1 MVRRRLS
8 FIAVCGLVGASPL
21 ACGDGEEGTF
31 GPEELGA
38 ECLSATFVSPI
49 RGATLQ
55 DSDDA
60 DSHCSNGIQ
69 VRVAVATDAP
79 DATPATLLLDGEE
92 VGTVNVSGAVA
103 QFGMVQLPATPESD
117 DHDLRV
123 IIGGPRGCAASVKVF
138 TRCEGPPSCEIRSP
152 SVSDTHPKLNNIPQA
167 GGGDRASAAGSP
179 YQVTVEVV
187 TSARDGQFVTL
198 NVDGRVSLSAAA
210 VTEGVAFFPG
220 VTLEPDGE
228 HSIMASCLGV
238 NGKWGS
244 ATETYTVDTLAP
256 QLTVLEP
263 TGNTRFEADDD
274 ADPDRDGIQIEVC
287 ATTVSTDAM
296 DLSETLGPAQ
306 NNFCAVIGNAPPS
319 CAPMVADEQG
329 EIASACVR
337 VNCPQSTPFVISARV
352 RDDAGNMTEQR
363 IGSLSCLQR

>member
-1 MVRRRLS
+1 MVQRRLS
-8 FIAVCGLVGASPL
+8 LIALCGSVWALSL
-21 ACGDGEEGTF
+21 ACGDGEEGTI

-38 ECLSATFVSPI
+38 ECLSATFVAPI

-55 DSDDA
+55 DADDA

-79 DATPATLLLDGEE
+79 DATPATLLLDGDE
-92 VGTVNVSGAVA
+92 VATVHVSGAVA
-103 QFGMVQLPATPESD
+103 QFGMIQLPATPVSD

-123 IIGGPRGCAASVKVF
+123 IIGGARGCAASAKVF

-152 SVSDTHPKLNNIPQA
+152 SVSETHPELNNMPQA
-167 GGGDRASAAGSP
+167 GGGDRASASGSP

-187 TSARDGQFVTL
+187 SSARDGQFVTL
-198 NVDGRVSLSAAA
+198 NVDGRVSLSAAS

-228 HSIMASCLGV
+228 HSVTASCLGV

-244 ATETYTVDTLAP
+244 GTETYVVDTLAP

-263 TGNTRFEADDD
+263 MGGTRFEPDDD
-274 ADPDRDGIQIEVC
+274 ADSDRDGIQIEVC
-287 ATTVSTDAM
+287 GTTVSTDAF
-296 DLSETLGPAQ
+296 DLPEALGSAQ

-319 CAPMVADEQG
+319 CAPMEANEAG
-329 EIASACVR
+329 EIASACVH
-337 VNCPQSTPFVISARV
+337 VNCPQVTPFIISARV
-352 RDDAGNMTEQR
+352 RDDAGNLTEQR
-363 IGSLSCLQR
+363 IGGLSCLQR